1 MNRGAVP
8 RRAVL
13 SGLWLLAA
21 CGSGAG
27 PAMAPSG
34 SAPAP
39 AVKAETAMLDAVA
52 DGIAAWREA
61 LPRERSSMVALGP
74 AADSLRARWR
84 ATLEAT
90 DARSLGADQAALRLV
105 LLELLDQADAMAACG
120 GAEMGVPNPVGADCY
135 RGWVRLFTS
144 LPLSPSEVYD
154 TGVEMRLALEQ
165 EIAPLARAALGVDN
179 SVGARHKLVA
189 DPRFRFASRAA
200 MEEGSRRYLAQARA
214 ALPRM
219 VRVVPD
225 DSLELVI
232 VPDEQA
238 RNVAAAA
245 YYNPPRDGH
254 PARFFLNSLQ
264 ADERPRATAATAA
277 FHEGWPGHHFQ
288 FARHAGMAP
297 LHPALANLFWGAYVE
312 GWGLYSER
320 LADEIGLYD
329 SPEDRIGYLLHMQD
343 AMVALQVDAGLHAFG
358 WSREQ
363 AVDTMMLVGGRPRNQ
378 AEQYADRHLAAPG
391 QMVTYILGY
400 REILKLRAEAER
412 RLGAAF
418 DVRDFHEAILAHG
431 PVPLLLLRAHTRRW
445 IDERARAADGQG
457 GTDDQW
463 GAGTR

>member
-1 MNRGAVP
+1 
-8 RRAVL
+8 
-13 SGLWLLAA
+13 
-21 CGSGAG
+21 
-27 PAMAPSG
+27 
-34 SAPAP
+34 
-39 AVKAETAMLDAVA
+39 
-52 DGIAAWREA
+52 
-61 LPRERSSMVALGP
+61 MVALGP
-74 AADSLRARWR
+74 AADSVRVHWR
-84 ATLEAT
+84 ATLERT
-90 DARSLGADQAALRLV
+90 DARTLNTEQAALRLV
-105 LLELLDQADAMAACG
+105 LLELLDQADAMAPCT
-120 GAEMGVPNPVGADCY
+120 GVDLGSATPVGADCY

-144 LPLSPSEVYD
+144 LPLSPSDVFD
-154 TGVEMRLALEQ
+154 IGVEMRLALEK
-165 EIAPLARAALGVDN
+165 EIGPLARAALGVDN
-179 SVGARHKLVA
+179 SVDARHALVA
-189 DPRFRFASRAA
+189 DPRFRFASRTA
-200 MEEGSRRYLAQARA
+200 MEEASRRYLAQARA

-245 YYNPPRDGH
+245 YYNPSRDGR
-254 PARFFLNSLQ
+254 PARFFLNVAQ

-288 FARHAGMAP
+288 SARHAGVAP
-297 LHPALANLFWGAYVE
+297 LHSALADLFWGAYVE

-320 LADEIGLYD
+320 LADELGLYD

-363 AVDTMMLVGGRPRNQ
+363 AVDTMMRVGGRPRNQ

-391 QMVTYILGY
+391 QTVTYLVGY
-400 REILKLRAEAER
+400 LEILRLREEAER
-412 RLGAAF
+412 RLGSGF
-418 DVRDFHEAILAHG
+418 DVRDFHEAILARG

-445 IDERARAADGQG
+445 IEERARAVDGQG
-457 GTDDQW
+457 GTDDQQ